1 MTTSN
6 FGKGQRATSFL
17 RLCLAIIVLLT
28 MAVGGT
34 ALTPQPVQAITI
46 APLNFNLNVQECVS
60 FTINPGFTTAD
71 PCCGGQPSNF
81 IFFWKA
87 GGPAWL
93 NIDPVTGAF
102 SGCPPQGSS
111 IDPGNPWTITV
122 GATCLWFG
130 PVPPPCAGVTAPTAT
145 VILTVAPPPLTTP
158 LTITP
163 TWYPVAWENMLFS
176 MTLAATG
183 CSGTYNWTATG
194 LPAGLS
200 VTDATLGIISGTPA
214 PGTCGIYNVTVTCTN
229 TGMCPSAGCC
239 PAVSAPFTL
248 IVDCWANYLALIVIY
263 PPTSCDFKVNI
274 GPGLVNGQTN
284 VVIDGKL
291 EATLGGNQSAA
302 FTSVPC
308 QSHLVVV
315 DQIIPG
321 PDPKTR
327 FVVKGSNQIMVSE
340 TNNIASFDY
349 AQEVLI
355 DTGSDPK
362 GVSQP
367 PGTGFYAMNSN
378 FSTTTPSPID
388 TDNQKG
394 IKYVFRAWSLP
405 DGSTNPNR
413 DLVFPVNKAGTA
425 IAAYDT
431 YYLFQV
437 KSDYPSISE
446 RSWEL
451 KNSAAKWD
459 VALQDVPTPNFLG
472 LLGGVMRPKERTGT
486 HLMTEPYTQIILWDY
501 DYTIP
506 IIIIAV
512 VVLLIIGLVVFLIL
526 RRKRAGVTAVTAEA
540 VAPVTQPP
548 AVAPKA
554 AKTTP
559 AVAATVEQKALTE
572 AESAEKPS
580 FCPKCGSPVEKD
592 AEFCK
597 KCGKKL
603 T

>member
-1 MTTSN
+1 MRSSN
-6 FGKGQRATSFL
+6 FGKGRRVASFF
-17 RLCLAIIVLLT
+17 RLCLAIIVLFTL
-28 MAVGGT
+28 AVGGM
-34 ALTPQPVQAITI
+34 AITPQPVRA
-46 APLNFNLNVQECVS
+46 APFDFVPPNPAYANSVTECVPFNLN
-60 FTINPGFTTAD
+60 PGFIT
-71 PCCGGQPSNF
+71 GGDVCPGAPATNV
-81 IFFWKA
+81 FFWWA
-87 GGPAWL
+87 GPKPAWVHV
-93 NIDPVTGAF
+93 DPLTGVL
-102 SGCPPQGSS
+102 SGCPPAGTP
-111 IDPGNPWTITV
+111 PGLLPPFQV
-122 GATCLWFG
+122 GATGVCTE
-130 PVPPPCAGVTAPTAT
+130 PPPPCCPLGINSVTLGTVTLT
-145 VILTVAPPPLTTP
+145 VIANTPTP

-163 TWYPVAWENMLFS
+163 TWYPVAWENMPFT

-183 CSGTYNWTATG
+183 CSGAYNWTAAG

-200 VTDATLGIISGTPA
+200 VTDPILGIISGTPA
-214 PGTCGIYNVTVTCTN
+214 SGTCGSWPVTVTVTDTN
-229 TGMCPSAGCC
+229 SCCC

-248 IVDCWANYLALIVIY
+248 IIDCWANYLALIVIY

-291 EATLGGNQSAA
+291 EATLGGNQSET

-321 PDPKTR
+321 SDPKTR
-327 FVVKGSNQIMVSE
+327 FVVKGSNQTIVSD
-340 TNNIASFDY
+340 TNNIAFFDY

-355 DTGSDPK
+355 DTGSDPN

-394 IKYVFRAWSLP
+394 IKYIFRAWSLP

-413 DLVFPVNKAGTA
+413 DLVFTVNKAGTA

-437 KSDYPSISE
+437 KSDYPPISE

-459 VALQDVPTPNFLG
+459 LALQDVPTPNFLG

-526 RRKRAGVTAVTAEA
+526 RRKRAGVTAVTAET
-540 VAPVTQPP
+540 VAQVTQPP

-554 AKTTP
+554 AQTTP
-559 AVAATVEQKALTE
+559 AVAATVEQKALPE

-592 AEFCK
+592 ADFCK